1 MAPKVTF
8 QAHFVIFW
16 LNFEQLASDVCA
28 FVLCLLCIFLCMYM
42 IKLVLYHTTL
52 YIIFCHFNR
61 FFLLH
66 LTLLRINILP
76 FAARNPLL
84 KLLVSQCLRPLCK
97 QQGFMGRD
105 LERPKDFMQ

>member
-16 LNFEQLASDVCA
+16 LNFEQLASNVCA

-61 FFLLH
+61 FFFTPFDSVKNKYTPICCKKPPFKTFSQPV
-66 LTLLRINILP
+66 LTPI
-76 FAARNPLL
+76 
-84 KLLVSQCLRPLCK
+84 
-97 QQGFMGRD
+97 M
-105 LERPKDFMQ
+105 